1 MVLIVI
7 LLTLSI
13 SSKQLVTKVAAPPT
27 GGSSSSGILTSTGSD
42 IQIVD
47 ARINMSIMSQPFY
60 DYYHVHTINLQG
72 SFIMTN
78 PTSENASILLLY
90 RPCWEGASFSFL
102 NISSLETSIE
112 GTPLFFS
119 NQTLTNVTHPRD
131 LPSEF
136 HDRFPDWVYLHDQ
149 FWYNPAPFTMLNLS
163 IGPHQS
169 VILQFYDQIT
179 VTNLSQN
186 LTEVG
191 FGLGVDQIKND
202 STRIRVQ
209 MTVLDGSQFID
220 LNPYPY
226 DIVVETQEGSNYTY
240 TWDVQSPYSPQ
251 LIYGI
256 TPEPIR
262 AGFQIQMEV
271 MEYYL
276 PTIDPTPTS
285 GPTTSPTS
293 SPTTSP
299 NNPLAIEVLILSIG
313 SGLFIIAIIVLW
325 KRWD

>member
-1 MVLIVI
+1 ML
-7 LLTLSI
+7 
-13 SSKQLVTKVAAPPT
+13 
-27 GGSSSSGILTSTGSD
+27 
-42 IQIVD
+42 
-47 ARINMSIMSQPFY
+47 
-60 DYYHVHTINLQG
+60 
-72 SFIMTN
+72 
-78 PTSENASILLLY
+78 
-90 RPCWEGASFSFL
+90 
-102 NISSLETSIE
+102 
-112 GTPLFFS
+112 FS
-119 NQTLTNVTHPRD
+119 NQTLANVTHPRD

-136 HDRFPDWVYLHDQ
+136 HDRFPDWVYNNDQ

-169 VILQFYDQIT
+169 VTLQFHDEIT

-191 FGLGVDQIKND
+191 FGLGAEQIERD
-202 STRIRVQ
+202 STHIIVQ

-226 DIVVETQEGSNYTY
+226 DIVVESQEGSNYTY
-240 TWDVQSPYSPQ
+240 TWDAQPPYSPQ

-271 MEYYL
+271 FEYYL
-276 PTIDPTPTS
+276 PTIDST
-285 GPTTSPTS
+285 PTS
-293 SPTTSP
+293 SPTISQ
-299 NNPLAIEVLILSIG
+299 NQPLTIEVLILAGG
-313 SGLFIIAIIVLW
+313 SVLFIIAIIVLW